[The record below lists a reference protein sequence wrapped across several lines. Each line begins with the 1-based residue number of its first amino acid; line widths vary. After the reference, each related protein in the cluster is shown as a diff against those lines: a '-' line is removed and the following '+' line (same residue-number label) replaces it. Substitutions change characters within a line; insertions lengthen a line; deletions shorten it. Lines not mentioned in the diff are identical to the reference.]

1 MSRGKELIVSVKIY
15 TNKESSLQ
23 MSKRGVCI
31 QTAVCIQEEA
41 VRYIWG
47 IWENFIKKRAFE
59 LGL

>member
-1 MSRGKELIVSVKIY
+1 
-15 TNKESSLQ
+15 
-23 MSKRGVCI
+23 MSKRGVYI

-41 VRYIWG
+41 VHYIWD